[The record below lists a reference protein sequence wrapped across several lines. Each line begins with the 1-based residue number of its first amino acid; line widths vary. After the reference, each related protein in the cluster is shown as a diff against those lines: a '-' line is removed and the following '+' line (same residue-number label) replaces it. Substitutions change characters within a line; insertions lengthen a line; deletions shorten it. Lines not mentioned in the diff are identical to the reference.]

1 MPTRGIWAPWPGA
14 RLLLALFLP
23 FLTRG
28 GGIALAVAKPL
39 VYPRAQLR
47 FLTPRSPISWLQEE
61 VPLGSAAQS
70 HPAWGEGGGRVDGG
84 ERCASGVPKS
94 QVPGTL
100 LPGTSRASGPPA
112 LLLFPSRLPRQEPL
126 WPVKLCTP
134 ELQRRGQPGLGDTR
148 AAEPARLGPGWPGA
162 PSSPCMNVY
171 FIRTDADHGI

>member
-14 RLLLALFLP
+14 QLLLAIFLP

-28 GGIALAVAKPL
+28 GGIALAMAKPL

-70 HPAWGEGGGRVDGG
+70 HPAWGEVGRRVDGG

-100 LPGTSRASGPPA
+100 LPRDQPSQRATRFA
-112 LLLFPSRLPRQEPL
+112 AI
-126 WPVKLCTP
+126 PVAAASAGAAVASETVCTP
-134 ELQRRGQPGLGDTR
+134 GAGQGH
-148 AAEPARLGPGWPGA
+148 PAPR
-162 PSSPCMNVY
+162 V
-171 FIRTDADHGI
+171 

>member
-28 GGIALAVAKPL
+28 GGIALAMAKPL

-134 ELQRRGQPGLGDTR
+134 GAAPPWPARARGHQGSGACPPRPGL
-148 AAEPARLGPGWPGA
+148 ARGTQLP
-162 PSSPCMNVY
+162 VY
-171 FIRTDADHGI
+171 ECIFYKD